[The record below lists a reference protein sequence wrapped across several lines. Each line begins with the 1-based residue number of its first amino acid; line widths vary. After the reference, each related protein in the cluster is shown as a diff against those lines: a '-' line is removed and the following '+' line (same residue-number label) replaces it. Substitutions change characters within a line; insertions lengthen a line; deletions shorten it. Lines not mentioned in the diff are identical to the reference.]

1 MIEIIYNS
9 VTETTTGIGE
19 IMTTVYPASER
30 QVEYLQSLMGKR
42 EWASHLPPRAD
53 IEARILE
60 GILDGRRASNLI
72 DTLKGAP
79 MFATKKVG
87 TLSVGMYRTGSGT
100 IYRVHESRETG
111 RLYAKRMDWDML
123 TESKPR
129 FEYDKGAIYALTSA
143 DRMTLDEAKAWGVE
157 TGVCCVCGAFLTDAK
172 SVARGIG
179 PICEGRV

>member
-1 MIEIIYNS
+1 M
-9 VTETTTGIGE
+9 G
-19 IMTTVYPASER
+19 TVYPASER
-30 QVEYLQSLMGKR
+30 QIDYLQSLMGKR

-60 GILDGRRASNLI
+60 GTLDGRTVSNLI

-79 MFATKKVG
+79 MSATKSVG
-87 TLSVGMYRTGSGT
+87 TLSVGMYRTSEGT

-111 RLYAKRMDWDML
+111 RLYAKRMEWDVLM
-123 TESKPR
+123 ESKPR
-129 FEYDKGAIYALTSA
+129 FEYDRGAIYALTSA
-143 DRMTLDEAKAWGVE
+143 DRMTLDEARAWGVE

-179 PICEGRV
+179 RVCEGKI